1 MITMVRRR
9 QHAVKSRTPAGNAWS
24 EFVVL
29 VFQLNGRLAGA
40 GDELA
45 QAAGQTSA
53 RWLVLAAV
61 ERAPASVADIARVLN
76 LTRQSVQRVAD
87 VLEQDGLA
95 KYQENPA
102 HRRAKL
108 PVDAFYPE
116 LKLVF
121 EYRERQHTESVT
133 FWDTKLTACGLQRGE
148 QRKQYDQI
156 RRVVLKDR
164 GYDLV
169 EIDFFD
175 LAHDARKRLIRDI
188 SKDKV
193 SIRAKLAKFLGT

>member
-1 MITMVRRR
+1 LQPEKTSPQINRKYYAVPSDEQYVIDTCDEILMFNARR
-9 QHAVKSRTPAGNAWS
+9 QHR
-24 EFVVL
+24 FDFL
-29 VFQLNGRLAGA
+29 
-40 GDELA
+40 
-45 QAAGQTSA
+45 
-53 RWLVLAAV
+53 
-61 ERAPASVADIARVLN
+61 I
-76 LTRQSVQRVAD
+76 
-87 VLEQDGLA
+87 GLPSL
-95 KYQENPA
+95 KT

-116 LKLVF
+116 LNLVF

-148 QRKQYDQI
+148 QRKQYDEI

-175 LAHDARKRLIRDI
+175 LARDTRKRLIRDV

-193 SIRAKLAKFLGT
+193 AIKAKFAKFLGS

>member
-1 MITMVRRR
+1 MPSDEQYVIDTCDELLIFNARR
-9 QHAVKSRTPAGNAWS
+9 QYR
-24 EFVVL
+24 FDFL
-29 VFQLNGRLAGA
+29 L
-40 GDELA
+40 
-45 QAAGQTSA
+45 
-53 RWLVLAAV
+53 
-61 ERAPASVADIARVLN
+61 
-76 LTRQSVQRVAD
+76 
-87 VLEQDGLA
+87 GLPSL
-95 KYQENPA
+95 KTN
-102 HRRAKL
+102 RRAKL

-116 LKLVF
+116 LNLVV
-121 EYRERQHTESVT
+121 EYREHQHTEPVS